1 MTQRINY
8 IDRMKGFAILMVVL
22 AHVILFS
29 FDMSDSLIFK
39 FCASFEMP
47 LFMFVSGFVAFIP
60 GEIGG
65 AALTKLRHRFISY
78 VCPAFAVAYI
88 LALYKFLI
96 LDVLDK
102 SLIDTLIGG
111 LWYLKALAI
120 FVCLQVIIMKSRK
133 LLLELLVIVIAE
145 CLFLIGWKM
154 NPFLH
159 QLFCLEHCFFF
170 YPFFMF
176 GYYFRKYKLV
186 DALKSR
192 NWLFSLSVIGFI
204 CLLSSNF
211 EVHALTFLSERIV
224 RPVFAILA
232 ITYLFASREEQ
243 NSKLEQWFNNIG
255 KKTLDI
261 YIYHGTFILGTFSIF
276 NFKFVKY
283 NELMKANPIS
293 YLLLAL
299 LITLFLVYATIA
311 IGNLVR
317 KSQILGKIIYGK

>member
-120 FVCLQVIIMKSRK
+120 FVFASDNYEISKIIIRTVGNSYSRVFI
-133 LLLELLVIVIAE
+133 LNRMENE
-145 CLFLIGWKM
+145 
-154 NPFLH
+154 PFLT
-159 QLFCLEHCFFF
+159 
-170 YPFFMF
+170 
-176 GYYFRKYKLV
+176 
-186 DALKSR
+186 S
-192 NWLFSLSVIGFI
+192 
-204 CLLSSNF
+204 
-211 EVHALTFLSERIV
+211 TFL
-224 RPVFAILA
+224 P
-232 ITYLFASREEQ
+232 
-243 NSKLEQWFNNIG
+243 
-255 KKTLDI
+255 
-261 YIYHGTFILGTFSIF
+261 
-276 NFKFVKY
+276 
-283 NELMKANPIS
+283 
-293 YLLLAL
+293 
-299 LITLFLVYATIA
+299 
-311 IGNLVR
+311 
-317 KSQILGKIIYGK
+317 